1 MGALTLIRAQKE
13 CQDELS
19 ALGSSDGLAA
29 QFDQTIITE
38 TELKEIE
45 KERSKQIKKQILSK
59 QGLSDYNMEWIE
71 DEKEDN
77 DDNGMDLD
85 NQQNDFEFPDEVETP
100 TNVRAKDSFAQYRG
114 LKQFYKTKWD
124 KFELLPVEYS
134 QIANIRDWN
143 KAIKVTKLQN
153 IQKNE
158 LNDNDDDD
166 EKNDNMSIECG
177 KKIRIYIN
185 GIGMDLFNKLND
197 AFNENK
203 PLIAWSLL
211 EHENKISVCHYL
223 VQRHNDYKTKSIEAL
238 KSYIFDVG
246 FRRFKTRPI
255 FSDNSRANKH
265 LVKKAVNDN
274 QFFVASVYGQ
284 ISYPPIGVLMFDD
297 NENESNELS
306 LCCNG
311 SVLNVDAHRLLIER
325 KVLTGSAIRV
335 QRRRAV
341 IRYMFWNSD
350 DVKYFKPIDLWTKH
364 GLKGK
369 IEEAIG
375 DKGYMKCFF
384 DGNLKQNDTVC
395 LSLYK
400 RVFPY
405 KDENLFCNL

>member
-19 ALGSSDGLAA
+19 ALGSLDGLAA

-45 KERSKQIKKQILSK
+45 EERSKQIKKQMLSK

-71 DEKEDN
+71 DEKE
-77 DDNGMDLD
+77 DNGMDLD

-297 NENESNELS
+297 NESNELS

>member
-19 ALGSSDGLAA
+19 ALGSLDGLAA

-45 KERSKQIKKQILSK
+45 EERSKQIKKQMLSK

-77 DDNGMDLD
+77 DDVNMDLD

-297 NENESNELS
+297 NESNELS